1 MNGRLNENIHMNE
14 IETGKKVL
22 DIEARAIDSLKSRL
36 NHTFSDAIS
45 LLYNC
50 KGRVVVTGM
59 GKSGLIGKKISA
71 TFASTGTP
79 SFFLHPADGIHGDI
93 GMIMQNDVILAIS
106 NSGETDELIALLP
119 VFKKMTM
126 QIICMTGKAAST
138 LSNNSD
144 VVLDVSVK
152 EEACPMNLVPTA
164 STTVALAMG
173 DALAVALLDK
183 RGFRKEDFALFH
195 PGGALGRRL
204 ILHVEDIMHTGETVP
219 VVYKGSYL
227 KDVIYEM
234 TSKKLGVTTVL
245 DDNNRL
251 LGIITDGDLRRLLE
265 KETGS
270 GNDIFKLTAGEIA
283 IKNPRVI
290 QKDVLAVSAVQIM
303 ETYSITS
310 LVIVNEDGT
319 VAGILHLHDLLKK
332 GIV

>member
-1 MNGRLNENIHMNE
+1 MNGRLNENLHMNE

-22 DIEARAIDSLKSRL
+22 DIEARAIDSLKARL
-36 NHTFSDAIS
+36 NHSFSDAIS

-173 DALAVALLDK
+173 DALAVVLLDK

-283 IKNPRVI
+283 IKNP
-290 QKDVLAVSAVQIM
+290 
-303 ETYSITS
+303 
-310 LVIVNEDGT
+310 G
-319 VAGILHLHDLLKK
+319 
-332 GIV
+332 

>member
-1 MNGRLNENIHMNE
+1 MNGRLNENFHMNE
-14 IETGKKVL
+14 IETGKRVL

-36 NHTFSDAIS
+36 NHSFSDAIS

-144 VVLDVSVK
+144 VVLDVSIK

-265 KETGS
+265 KETGRE
-270 GNDIFKLTAGEIA
+270 NDIFKLTAGEIA

-290 QKDVLAVSAVQIM
+290 QKDALAVSAVQIM

>member
-144 VVLDVSVK
+144 VVLDVSIK

-173 DALAVALLDK
+173 DALAVALLEK

-219 VVYKGSYL
+219 VVYKGSSL

-245 DDNNRL
+245 DDNNSL

-265 KETGS
+265 KETGRE
-270 GNDIFKLTAGEIA
+270 NDIFKLTAGEIA

-290 QKDVLAVSAVQIM
+290 QKDALAVSAVQIM

-310 LVIVNEDGT
+310 LVIVNEDRT

>member
-1 MNGRLNENIHMNE
+1 MS
-14 IETGKKVL
+14 IETGKRVL
-22 DIEARAIDSLKSRL
+22 AIEAKAIEELIGRIDRRFAEAVDILHDS
-36 NHTFSDAIS
+36 
-45 LLYNC
+45 

-79 SFFLHPADGIHGDI
+79 SFFLHPAEGIHGDI
-93 GMIMQNDVILAIS
+93 GMVMREDAVLMIS
-106 NSGETDELIALLP
+106 NSGETGEIIALLP
-119 VFKKMTM
+119 PFKRMNLRL
-126 QIICMTGKAAST
+126 ICLTGRPLST
-138 LSNNSD
+138 LAKNSD
-144 VVLDVSVK
+144 VVLDVSIK

-173 DALAVALLDK
+173 DALAVALLEK

-265 KETGS
+265 KETGRE
-270 GNDIFKLTAGEIA
+270 NDIFKLTAGEIA

-290 QKDVLAVSAVQIM
+290 QKDALAVSAVQIM

>member
-1 MNGRLNENIHMNE
+1 MNE
-14 IETGKKVL
+14 IEIGKKVL

-36 NHTFSDAIS
+36 NHSFSDAIS

-126 QIICMTGKAAST
+126 QIICMTGKTAST

-144 VVLDVSVK
+144 VVLDVSIK

-173 DALAVALLDK
+173 DALAVALLEK
-183 RGFRKEDFALFH
+183 RGFRKEDFAFFH

-265 KETGS
+265 KETGME
-270 GNDIFKLTAGEIA
+270 NDIFKLTAGEIA

-290 QKDVLAVSAVQIM
+290 QKDALAVSAVQIM

>member
-1 MNGRLNENIHMNE
+1 MNGRLNENLHMNE

-22 DIEARAIDSLKSRL
+22 DIEARAIDSLKARL
-36 NHTFSDAIS
+36 NHSFSDAIS

-126 QIICMTGKAAST
+126 QIICMTGKVAST

-144 VVLDVSVK
+144 VVLDVSIK

-290 QKDVLAVSAVQIM
+290 QKDALAVSAVQIM

-310 LVIVNEDGT
+310 LVIVNED
-319 VAGILHLHDLLKK
+319 
-332 GIV
+332 